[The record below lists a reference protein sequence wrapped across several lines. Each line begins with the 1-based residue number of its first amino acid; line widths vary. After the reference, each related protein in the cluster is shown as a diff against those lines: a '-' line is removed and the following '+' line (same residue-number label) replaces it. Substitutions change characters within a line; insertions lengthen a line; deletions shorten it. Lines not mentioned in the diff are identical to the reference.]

1 MNFRTAL
8 SVITVTVVAAA
19 GLASPA
25 VAQEPSSSVVAA
37 TSASPTA
44 SASANPSANPSVSPD
59 PSESPSDDA
68 GLSNNQDGSVK
79 TKDGVIESVGSLNHD
94 NMQVIG
100 AIISVFAALAGFVA
114 ILGKTFPPMRD
125 MIRQSM
131 RGSHF

>member
-1 MNFRTAL
+1 MNFRTTL

-19 GLASPA
+19 GSVSQA
-25 VAQEPSSSVVAA
+25 VAQEPSNSVVAA
-37 TSASPTA
+37 TSVSPTT
-44 SASANPSANPSVSPD
+44 SPNVKPSVSPD
-59 PSESPSDDA
+59 PSESPSDSA
-68 GLSNNQDGSVK
+68 GLSNNQDSSVK

-94 NMQVIG
+94 NMQIIG

-125 MIRQSM
+125 MIRQSV